1 MPQKCAKVRFATSE
15 HGLLLGDVAIIAAKY
30 SEQTWII
37 IMLVEI
43 SFVFIITTHREYIS
57 SNNGYSSYEIAL
69 KLLWLVASALAVLV
83 RQGSHKGQGK
93 RYYVWNDRLSKSEC
107 SSRFWVACAAVNRA
121 VRWFWGTHFE
131 TPWVTPVVP
140 CCNSLII
147 SYYIYH

>member
-93 RYYVWNDRLSKSEC
+93 RYDVLERPPEQERVLQSFLGGMRCCQPSC
-107 SSRFWVACAAVNRA
+107 SVILRDHILRHPESPQLYHVV
-121 VRWFWGTHFE
+121 TH
-131 TPWVTPVVP
+131 
-140 CCNSLII
+140 
-147 SYYIYH
+147 